1 MLNQPSKSAAKLQ
14 ELIKK
19 AMEDGKITPTERE
32 RIMMLA
38 DEDGVI
44 DPQEKKLLAELQN
57 MIDNGTV
64 KLGKD

>member
-1 MLNQPSKSAAKLQ
+1 MIKAA
-14 ELIKK
+14 I
-19 AMEDGKITPTERE
+19 EDGILTPLERE

-44 DPQEKKLLAELQN
+44 DAQERRLLAELQN

-64 KLGKD
+64 KIKAEA